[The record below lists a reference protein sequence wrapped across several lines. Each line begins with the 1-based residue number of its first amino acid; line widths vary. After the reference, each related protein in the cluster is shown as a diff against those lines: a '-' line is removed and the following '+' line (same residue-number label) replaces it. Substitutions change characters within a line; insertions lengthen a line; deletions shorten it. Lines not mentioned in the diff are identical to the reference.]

1 MARMKKM
8 WDEIHPELNHFTEKY
23 LRQQATYIE
32 KRGYLLQTANVTNSN
47 TEHSNVETD
56 IQIEDT
62 SRESNNIEVAEAID
76 NSNNTETPPLEQTCH
91 VTLTDADK
99 ELLQTLQQRFFE
111 NIEKY
116 KLFDNR
122 EQLTYVNK
130 KPSDGELKVIDA
142 IIKTYFDNLRY
153 VRDVTFDDINTVIYS
168 AAVTIKEYLK
178 DVKYAKVRKEEPAEP
193 KWILNLDNKIKRLR
207 RDISH
212 TQLILS
218 CSVNNNYTEH
228 QRRIRERLRYKFGN
242 VKRDT
247 LVYRVKLLTQELKAT
262 SSKVSYHRKKIQQD
276 RINRL
281 LAKKPTLV
289 HRSFWGGTVE
299 INKPPSMDE
308 VEKFWNDIW
317 RKKVT

>member
-1 MARMKKM
+1 M
-8 WDEIHPELNHFTEKY
+8 WDKIHPELNHFTEKY

-32 KRGYLLQTANVTNSN
+32 ERGYLPQTAHVTNRN
-47 TEHSNVETD
+47 TENSNVETD
-56 IQIEDT
+56 IQTEDT
-62 SRESNNIEVAEAID
+62 STESNNIEVAEAID

-142 IIKTYFDNLRY
+142 IIKTYFDNLKY

-178 DVKYAKVRKEEPAEP
+178 DVK
-193 KWILNLDNKIKRLR
+193 
-207 RDISH
+207 
-212 TQLILS
+212 
-218 CSVNNNYTEH
+218 
-228 QRRIRERLRYKFGN
+228 
-242 VKRDT
+242 
-247 LVYRVKLLTQELKAT
+247 
-262 SSKVSYHRKKIQQD
+262 
-276 RINRL
+276 
-281 LAKKPTLV
+281 
-289 HRSFWGGTVE
+289 
-299 INKPPSMDE
+299 
-308 VEKFWNDIW
+308 
-317 RKKVT
+317 